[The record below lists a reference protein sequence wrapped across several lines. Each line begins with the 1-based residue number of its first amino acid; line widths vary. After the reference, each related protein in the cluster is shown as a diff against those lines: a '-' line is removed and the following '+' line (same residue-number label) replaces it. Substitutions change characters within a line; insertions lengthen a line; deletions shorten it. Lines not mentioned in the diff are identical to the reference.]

1 MLLYIADGIDD
12 HRHNKES
19 RCKPRRLV
27 SPSNGIIAKGANKKD
42 GHDGAGNHLKDPAHH
57 GLAGIAQALDAHAA
71 HIQDPQ
77 HPQTVPHAAQV
88 KGGKVQFDG
97 ICRVKKEQA
106 QVPAPQNHS
115 KKAKNRTVKDADDGA
130 LVNALAD
137 AVRLAGTE
145 VLGHKSGNSRG
156 KGIKRCEKKEL
167 DLCSCRKG
175 R

>member
-106 QVPAPQNHS
+106 QVPAPQNHG

-137 AVRLAGTE
+137 AVRL
-145 VLGHKSGNSRG
+145 
-156 KGIKRCEKKEL
+156 
-167 DLCSCRKG
+167 
-175 R
+175 